1 MSDYRL
7 REGMPHLR
15 GAAWDG
21 DGVNFSLFSAHAT
34 GVELCL
40 FDASGERE
48 LERIALP
55 EYTDE
60 IWHGYL
66 EGAEAGPRVRLS
78 RSRPL

>member
-1 MSDYRL
+1 MADYTL

-21 DGVNFSLFSAHAT
+21 NGVNFSLFSAHAT

-40 FDASGERE
+40 FDSSGERE

-60 IWHGYL
+60 LWHGYL
-66 EGAEAGPRVRLS
+66 EGAGPGLVYG
-78 RSRPL
+78 